1 MQKLISII
9 VPAYNEAANVQA
21 VFNAISQQFLQLP
34 NYVFEVIFIDDGS
47 VDDTKAQI
55 ETLAATHSTIKYIFF
70 SKNFGKDNA
79 LKAGLDV
86 CKGDA
91 AITMDAD
98 LQHPSNLI
106 PQLLQKWEQ
115 GNDVVYAARE
125 NKNLHDNFLNNWGS
139 RLFYRL
145 LNSLT
150 NLNVEFGVSDYRIL
164 DKKVVEALRQLP
176 EYNPFYRGLVKWVG
190 FTQISIPYTPNDRF
204 SGQTKY
210 SKRNLLSLALNSI
223 TSFSTKPLTA
233 AIYIGFFIA
242 GISLLYIP
250 YAIVSYYLG
259 YSVSGWASLIVSV
272 AFFGGLQLLIL
283 GIIGMYLGKL
293 FIQNKQRPNYIIQK
307 TNC

>member
-9 VPAYNEAANVQA
+9 IPAYNEAANVQA
-21 VFNAISQQFLQLP
+21 IFNAIQEQFLALP
-34 NYVFEVIFIDDGS
+34 NYSYEVIFIDDGS
-47 VDDTKAQI
+47 NDNTAKTI
-55 ETLAATHSTIKYIFF
+55 ENLSLKGSAVKFIIF

-79 LKAGLDV
+79 LKAGLDA
-86 CKGDA
+86 CIGEA

-98 LQHPSNLI
+98 LQHPPNLI
-106 PQLLQKWEQ
+106 PELIDKWQQ

-125 NKNLHDNFLNNWGS
+125 NKSLHDSFLNNWGS
-139 RLFYRL
+139 RLFYKL

-164 DKKVVEALRQLP
+164 DKKVVNALCQLP

-190 FTQISIPYTPNDRF
+190 FKQVSIPYTPHERF
-204 SGQTKY
+204 SGETKY

-233 AIYIGFFIA
+233 AIYLGFSIA
-242 GISLLYIP
+242 GLALLYIP
-250 YAIVSYYLG
+250 YAIISYYLG
-259 YSVSGWASLIVSV
+259 YSVSGWASLIVTV

-283 GIIGMYLGKL
+283 GIIGLYLGKL
-293 FIQNKQRPNYIIQK
+293 FIQNKQRPNYIISK
-307 TNC
+307 SNC

>member
-1 MQKLISII
+1 MQTLISII
-9 VPAYNEAANVQA
+9 IPAYNEAANVQA
-21 VFNAISQQFLQLP
+21 VFNAIKKEFLALP
-34 NYVFEVIFIDDGS
+34 QYDFEVIFIDDGS
-47 VDDTKAQI
+47 ADDTALAI
-55 ETLAATHSTIKYIFF
+55 ETLSKENTEVKYILF

-79 LKAGLDV
+79 LKAGLDA

-98 LQHPSNLI
+98 LQHPPTLI
-106 PQLLQKWEQ
+106 PELVTKWQQ

-125 NKNLHDNFLNNWGS
+125 NKNLHSSFLNNWGS
-139 RLFYRL
+139 RLFYKL

-164 DKKVVEALRQLP
+164 DKKVVHALRQLP

-190 FTQISIPYTPNDRF
+190 FTQISIPYTPHERF
-204 SGQTKY
+204 SGETKY

-223 TSFSTKPLTA
+223 TSFSTKPLTV
-233 AIYIGFFIA
+233 AIYLGFSIA
-242 GISLLYIP
+242 GLALLYIP
-250 YAIVSYYLG
+250 YAIISYYLG
-259 YSVSGWASLIVSV
+259 YSVSGWASLIVTV